1 MDSFQASLWR
11 EMAKEA
17 FAAADRIGDLGVRR
31 EIFLMAARYM
41 AMADGSKPGRQPT
54 KTGRDSAFLTLRRR
68 FPALNLSLAPP
79 SGELASDLAG
89 VHNWLLFV
97 DHCAVFDLAL

>member
-41 AMADGSKPGRQPT
+41 AMAERVEAWTAADKDRPR
-54 KTGRDSAFLTLRRR
+54 
-68 FPALNLSLAPP
+68 
-79 SGELASDLAG
+79 
-89 VHNWLLFV
+89 
-97 DHCAVFDLAL
+97 